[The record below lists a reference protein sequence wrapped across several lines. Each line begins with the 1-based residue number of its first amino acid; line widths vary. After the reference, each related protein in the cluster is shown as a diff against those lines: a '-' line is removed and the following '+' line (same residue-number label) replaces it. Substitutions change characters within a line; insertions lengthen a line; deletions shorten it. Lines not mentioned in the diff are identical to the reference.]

1 VTRRSSITHYWLL
14 STHRLFALANV
25 DASPHTN
32 YLFRFLKSDL
42 RAWRR
47 QKRNFNRDL
56 RFVNPF
62 ETSEVEDFR
71 IPGPP
76 TLWPASRSKAAQFS
90 GQPESVNSELSFAF
104 FSPPA
109 GRYLATPPLRR
120 PRSLTANRRVST
132 ANFRSLSSLFRRGV
146 ILRRRP
152 FEGRAV

>member
-1 VTRRSSITHYWLL
+1 L

-47 QKRNFNRDL
+47 QKRNFNRDS

-76 TLWPASRSKAAQFS
+76 TCGWHPA
-90 GQPESVNSELSFAF
+90 
-104 FSPPA
+104 
-109 GRYLATPPLRR
+109 RR
-120 PRSLTANRRVST
+120 PRSLAANRRVST
-132 ANFRSLSSLFRRGV
+132 ANFHSLFSLFRRGV